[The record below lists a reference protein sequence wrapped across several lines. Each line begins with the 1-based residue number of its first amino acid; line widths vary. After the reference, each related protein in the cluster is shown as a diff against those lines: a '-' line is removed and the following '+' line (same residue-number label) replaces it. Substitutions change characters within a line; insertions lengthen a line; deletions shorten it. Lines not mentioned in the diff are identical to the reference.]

1 MSEADAEEEQ
11 RERHLHKLMLTGDVT
26 APARI
31 AELFLPILS
40 RKISARST
48 NVHPHMIDTAVAD
61 ALLNYLKNP
70 KMFDPNKLPLGKF
83 LLMAASRDLKNLLS
97 SRAKEVERWGYK
109 ETVELE
115 GSASEQVSEESDET
129 RARILNVVNN
139 EIDRK
144 LVSLMADGV
153 RETHAYAEV
162 LGITHL
168 PGKQQAKTVK
178 RHKDRLMKAL
188 RSARKRIGRKDER
201 GEH

>member
-1 MSEADAEEEQ
+1 MSAADAEEEQ
-11 RERHLHKLMLTGDVT
+11 AGRHLHKLMLKGDAT

-40 RKISARST
+40 RKISARSK
-48 NVHPHMIDTAVAD
+48 NVHPHMVDTAVAD

-70 KMFDPNKLPLGKF
+70 KTLDPRKLPLGKF
-83 LLMAASRDLKNLLS
+83 LLMAADRDLKNLLS

-109 ETVELE
+109 ESVELE
-115 GSASEQVSEESDET
+115 GSTAEQPTEESDET
-129 RARILNVVNN
+129 RARILKVVNN
-139 EIDRK
+139 ETDKK

-162 LGITHL
+162 LSITDL
-168 PGKQQAKTVK
+168 PEKERAKIVK

-188 RSARKRIGRKDER
+188 KSARKRIGKKDEQEAR
-201 GEH
+201 